1 MFPPN
6 YWDKIKLK
14 MAKDSKYSR
23 LTIKA
28 STTDKIGSKLLY
40 QYLVEQAK
48 EKGISGAT
56 VFRGIMGYGTSSRI
70 HSSRFWEL
78 TEKLPVIV
86 ELVDETKKLKEFFKD
101 IEADLLG
108 MPKGCLVTL
117 EPTEILLQK
126 KGK

>member
-1 MFPPN
+1 
-6 YWDKIKLK
+6 
-14 MAKDSKYSR
+14 MATLDSKYSR
-23 LTIKA
+23 LKIKA
-28 STTDKIGSKLLY
+28 STTDKIGTKLLY
-40 QYLVEQAK
+40 QYLVEKAK

-56 VFRGIMGYGTSSRI
+56 VFRGIMGYGTSSKI

-86 ELVDETKKLKEFFKD
+86 ELVDETAKLEEFYRD
-101 IEADLLG
+101 IEDELKQ

-117 EPTEILLQK
+117 EATEILLQK

>member
-1 MFPPN
+1 
-6 YWDKIKLK
+6 

-23 LTIKA
+23 LRITA
-28 STTDKIGSKLLY
+28 STTDKMGSKLLY
-40 QYLVEQAK
+40 QYLVEKAK
-48 EKGISGAT
+48 EEGISGAT
-56 VFRGIMGYGTSSRI
+56 VFRGIMGYGTSSKI

-78 TEKLPVIV
+78 TEKLPVVI
-86 ELVDETKKLKEFFKD
+86 EFVDETAKLDDFYKG
-101 IEADLLG
+101 IEEELKQ